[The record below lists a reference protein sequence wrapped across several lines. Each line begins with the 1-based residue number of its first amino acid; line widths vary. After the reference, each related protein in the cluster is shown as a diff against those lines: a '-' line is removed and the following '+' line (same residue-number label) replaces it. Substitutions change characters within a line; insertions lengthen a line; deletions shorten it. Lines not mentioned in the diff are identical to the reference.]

1 MYIYIYE
8 ICKTIHVHIYIYI
21 HKNVYIYIY
30 IYTYIFIYVY
40 THLSTE
46 IMRNNVV
53 LFVENMG
60 FKLGHFPAAAGIILF
75 TPLILHLYL
84 FVI

>member
-1 MYIYIYE
+1 MY
-8 ICKTIHVHIYIYI
+8 T
-21 HKNVYIYIY
+21 YIY

-75 TPLILHLYL
+75 TPLIRHRNLSAYL
-84 FVI
+84 NFKCRGSRFQI